1 MCHMLHGLCF
11 LNEELLLANGNPM
24 RNSYIQI
31 IKIIGN
37 FNCHGGHAEKGLKE
51 FLKNNIWITSSIEK
65 HLKETGKSLL
75 YRVDLIYNCPF

>member
-51 FLKNNIWITSSIEK
+51 FLKNNI
-65 HLKETGKSLL
+65 
-75 YRVDLIYNCPF
+75 